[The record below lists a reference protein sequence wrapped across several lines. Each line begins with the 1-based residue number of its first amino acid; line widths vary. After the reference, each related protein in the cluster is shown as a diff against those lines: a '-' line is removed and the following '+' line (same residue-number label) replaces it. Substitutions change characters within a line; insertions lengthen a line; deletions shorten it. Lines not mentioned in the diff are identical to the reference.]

1 MIITD
6 LVSASAYGLRPRDPR
21 GQLLVA
27 SSVDC
32 RPLSP
37 VDQNLKPDS
46 SISYRRS
53 MDFGECRGDKKA
65 VPQM

>member
-1 MIITD
+1 MITD
-6 LVSASAYGLRPRDPR
+6 LVGASGYGLRPQGPR

-37 VDQNLKPDS
+37 VYHNLKPDS

-53 MDFGECRGDKKA
+53 MDFGESRGDKKA